1 MWCEQ
6 INHNLTFYPQKI
18 ESCCSG
24 FQGPI
29 FLENPT
35 NETEIDWQEIKRKKS
50 EFIKRLENNDI
61 PADCVG
67 CPYLKEGSTPRG
79 DDFRY
84 KKIVL
89 NHFTHCNCKCVYC
102 ARLRFYHRDFTETPR
117 TPDFYH
123 ALPIIKQIYALGD
136 TECNKKLM
144 KVDFQGGDLSVLD
157 EFEEI
162 VQFLLDNDCEEI
174 EFTTNNLIYQP
185 MIEKC
190 LSEHKG
196 FMISSLDCGCRETYK
211 KIKRVDK
218 FDTFV
223 ENLRRYLAATDENF
237 RILVPYIVVN
247 KINDNLGEAQ
257 KFLNLMKELGIVRIR
272 FEIDYNDLLGYK
284 GKFEV
289 PKHYYE
295 IFDLFKDFTEKNNMI
310 FLYQQ
315 YTKDIMDRGFC
326 GE

>member
-18 ESCCSG
+18 EGCCSG
-24 FQGPI
+24 FQGPV
-29 FLENPT
+29 FWENPS
-35 NETEIDWQEIKRKKS
+35 NDVEINLNEIKQKRLD
-50 EFIKRLENNDI
+50 FIKRLENDDVPDGCRN
-61 PADCVG
+61 
-67 CPYLKEGSTPRG
+67 CPYLREGSMPQEE
-79 DDFRY
+79 DFRY

-89 NHFTHCNCKCVYC
+89 NHYTHCNCKCIYC
-102 ARLRFYHRDFTETPR
+102 ARLRFYNRDFTEVPKN
-117 TPDFYH
+117 PDFYH
-123 ALPIIKQIYALGD
+123 ALPIIKQIYALGK
-136 TECNKKLM
+136 EEVNAKFM

-157 EFEEI
+157 EFEDI
-162 VQFLLDNDCEEI
+162 VQFLLENDCREI

-190 LSEHKG
+190 LKENRAY
-196 FMISSLDCGCRETYK
+196 MISSLDCGCRETYK
-211 KIKRVDK
+211 KVKRVDK

-223 ENLRRYLAATDENF
+223 ENLQRYISAIDEKY
-237 RILVPYIVVN
+237 RILIPYIVVN
-247 KINDNLGEAQ
+247 KINDNLVEAQ
-257 KFLNLMKELGIVRIR
+257 KFLNLMKELGIVRVR

-284 GKFEV
+284 GRFEV

-295 IFDLFKDFTEKNNMI
+295 IFDLFKDFTTKNNMM

-315 YTKDIMDRGFC
+315 YTKDIMDKGFC